1 MNSNDYLNINL
12 TGSKKNVTFVFREQ
26 SISPSDKE
34 MKKNVNL
41 YTNYTLKKQFIDFLL
56 SNPTFSRYREA
67 SFYLN
72 RNNTITKLNP
82 EKTVSR
88 LGIGNFDT
96 IIISFYEPNDE
107 RNQEQQGDNSDR
119 ININLQITQAEI
131 IKEPLTLTR
140 KKNWKK
146 YLIIGSIILIISIFL
161 IVYFLWPSPPK
172 PPIFTKEK
180 LKVNKVYP
188 VNRLFIFNSQ
198 QVNEIKIEGEIVSKN
213 NSYHNFN
220 KTNDFIFITRNAYV
234 EKDEDNLVEKEWY
247 TGYIAIY
254 HLKIPNTTN
263 TTNATNTNNNIIIY
277 SQDITNFLNISIEKS
292 NERETYVEY
301 NESNYCFIKIDFYR
315 NGNVKN
321 IYLPKSFSLD
331 YYSYI
336 EEIIKLLIP
345 KISDNLFID
354 SIDDAVEE
362 FNEINKREE
371 KDNDTDIYNNTFS
384 EEEKEEEEDSEK
396 DLRNLKFKRKKKYLN
411 SKYFKKRLSNDDNNN
426 NETQINN
433 SEISYTTEEYILS
446 PLSKSVDYDFRQA
459 ATINNSTYDN
469 TTNTTLN
476 NNNYTNLTELSIKS
490 IETDEVRMEGGLVNT
505 TIYSLITK

>member
-119 ININLQITQAEI
+119 ININRQITQAEI
-131 IKEPLTLTR
+131 TKEPLTLTR

-172 PPIFTKEK
+172 SPIFTKESSGICGNCIIK
-180 LKVNKVYP
+180 SGR
-188 VNRLFIFNSQ
+188 NRLLWCLFQ
-198 QVNEIKIEGEIVSKN
+198 
-213 NSYHNFN
+213 
-220 KTNDFIFITRNAYV
+220 
-234 EKDEDNLVEKEWY
+234 
-247 TGYIAIY
+247 
-254 HLKIPNTTN
+254 TN
-263 TTNATNTNNNIIIY
+263 T
-277 SQDITNFLNISIEKS
+277 
-292 NERETYVEY
+292 R
-301 NESNYCFIKIDFYR
+301 YR
-315 NGNVKN
+315 APPAAAPQS
-321 IYLPKSFSLD
+321 LPLEGKVADGVSR
-331 YYSYI
+331 
-336 EEIIKLLIP
+336 KP
-345 KISDNLFID
+345 
-354 SIDDAVEE
+354 DD
-362 FNEINKREE
+362 
-371 KDNDTDIYNNTFS
+371 
-384 EEEKEEEEDSEK
+384 
-396 DLRNLKFKRKKKYLN
+396 
-411 SKYFKKRLSNDDNNN
+411 
-426 NETQINN
+426 
-433 SEISYTTEEYILS
+433 
-446 PLSKSVDYDFRQA
+446 
-459 ATINNSTYDN
+459 
-469 TTNTTLN
+469 
-476 NNNYTNLTELSIKS
+476 
-490 IETDEVRMEGGLVNT
+490 G
-505 TIYSLITK
+505 